1 MLYLDGMIA
10 KKVAAL
16 ALVFA
21 LGTLAPS
28 AVEAQEAEAFVAR
41 VAGTEESHPTAL
53 EQAVADVLAGEG
65 TSPAAGRQLEA
76 LLRLPAGAGEPLL
89 RGVVGASSVRTREEL
104 TESEFRG
111 VEADLLS
118 AFDRLRN
125 GALAEDL
132 AQLYAAAPDWAP
144 SSRLFETIERSP
156 RPLALG
162 LGLVEQGCCG
172 KERRGVLAAALRA
185 PADPAAG
192 PGEGPSRAQLL
203 ERLAAELTDRP
214 AWRLALLEAAMS
226 ESSDAPF
233 EAGRQVASS
242 WLSALMELGLGRQ
255 AVAAFDALPVAL
267 QEQLLAAAPRG
278 RFALDL
284 AASRWLAGD
293 RRGAAGLLEGTPAG
307 ARAALL
313 RELIDPQLA
322 DPFPLFAALE
332 AGGPGSSGV
341 WDQIV
346 AALAER
352 SRYPEVV
359 ADRSRRLGRTL
370 GGTSE
375 SLPAEWEATVPLAW
389 LTSARNWNRELSTLA
404 EQLEQTGGTSAAGE
418 TAVTARLA
426 VLLREPALRP
436 WREQPLPRGIA
447 PAHEEAVPQ
456 ALPAGL
462 VLPPG
467 RQASRIA
474 RRGLEVAALV
484 TAQDLDP
491 KGGLWE
497 EGSYWVLRSH
507 DGGRTWPSLLP
518 TGLQVGLPYVV
529 AENSRLPLAA
539 GGGNDL
545 QAEVDLYSS
554 DEERVELRQRGL
566 ALQLSLADLE
576 RDSDRDGLTD
586 LAEDSL
592 FTDPASPD
600 SDGDGLN
607 DAADPLPLVAF
618 SPEPSARNRALSA
631 ALDWL
636 AESDPRPRSALRTR
650 YLIADRAQFR
660 GLARPADRLVVLSE
674 AEAAAAA
681 RKRGSLRFQ
690 RLSLLVLDHSG
701 RHGLVVWSEPAA
713 GGVLRLELVGGKW
726 QVEPAAEWVS

>member
-1 MLYLDGMIA
+1 MIA
-10 KKVAAL
+10 TKVTAL
-16 ALVFA
+16 SLVLA

-28 AVEAQEAEAFVAR
+28 RAEAQEAEAFVAR
-41 VAGTEESHPTAL
+41 VSGTEESHPTAL
-53 EQAVADVLAGEG
+53 EQSVAEVLAGEG
-65 TSPAAGRQLEA
+65 SSPGAGRRLEA

-89 RGVVGASSVRTREEL
+89 RGVVGASLARGREDL

-118 AFDRLRN
+118 AFDRMQS

-144 SSRLFETIERSP
+144 SPRLFETIERSP

-162 LGLVEQGCCG
+162 LALVEQGCCG
-172 KERRGVLAAALRA
+172 KARRGVLAAALRA
-185 PADPAAG
+185 PADPAVQ
-192 PGEGPSRAQLL
+192 GEGPSRAQLL
-203 ERLAAELTDRP
+203 ERLATELIDRP
-214 AWRLALLEAAMS
+214 AWRLALLEAAAAEIS
-226 ESSDAPF
+226 AAAP
-233 EAGRQVASS
+233 ETARQVAYS

-255 AVAAFDALPVAL
+255 AVAAFDALPAEL

-293 RRGAAGLLEGTPAG
+293 RRGASELLERAPAN

-313 RELIDPQLA
+313 RELTAPQLA
-322 DPFPLFAALE
+322 DPFSLFAALE
-332 AGGPGSSGV
+332 AGGPDPSGV
-341 WDQIV
+341 WDQLV

-359 ADRSRRLGRTL
+359 ADRSRRLARAL
-370 GGTSE
+370 AGTSE

-389 LTSARNWNRELSTLA
+389 AASARNWNRELSALA
-404 EQLEQTGGTSAAGE
+404 DPLEHTGETSPAGE
-418 TAVTARLA
+418 AAVSTRLA

-447 PAHEEAVPQ
+447 PAGEEAVPQ
-456 ALPAGL
+456 ALPEGVA
-462 VLPPG
+462 LPPG
-467 RQASRIA
+467 RQLSRIA

-484 TAQDLDP
+484 TAEDLDP

-529 AENSRLPLAA
+529 AEGSQLPLR
-539 GGGNDL
+539 GEGKDL
-545 QAEVDLYSS
+545 QAEVDLYGAS
-554 DEERVELRQRGL
+554 EEKVELRQRGL

-600 SDGDGLN
+600 SDGDGLT

-618 SPEPSARNRALSA
+618 APEPSARNRALSA
-631 ALDWL
+631 TLDWL

-660 GLARPADRLVVLSE
+660 GLSRPADRLVVLSE
-674 AEAAAAA
+674 AEAAAAS
-681 RKRGSLRFQ
+681 RKRGNLRFQ
-690 RLSLLVLDHSG
+690 RLSLLLLDHSG
-701 RHGLVVWSEPAA
+701 RHGLAVWSDPAS
-713 GGVLRLELVGGKW
+713 GGVLRLELAGGKW
-726 QVEPAAEWVS
+726 QVEPAAEWVR